1 MEWLTIRRLK
11 QILSLMAVV
20 TSLTG
25 ICAGAE
31 TMPGK
36 QQKLTDAMVERSFL
50 SAGNTERFHK
60 AVAKAQNGEK
70 VTIAYLG
77 GSITEGALAQPQ
89 PLKCYAYLSAHLFA
103 EKYMPDAAQLNYI
116 NAGVSGT
123 PSLLGITRL
132 EQDVLRHQP
141 DIVFVEFAVND
152 SGDLISQ
159 GVYESLLRK
168 LLLSE
173 TQPAVIL
180 LFTVLSGG
188 HSCQEHMSMLGRHYK
203 LGMISV
209 KDAIWPDIQQGT
221 LAWSDYSSDYAH
233 PTTEGHAFIT
243 DMIGYYFDQAM
254 ATAPEPY
261 ELPRFVRISNQLEEL
276 KNIRHGDERIL
287 STGGFP
293 YAAVSCYT
301 YRSGW
306 WHKGSLDGNDPMVI
320 QAEGS
325 CMTVAFKQ
333 MKDENWGTAEV
344 WVDGQKKAD
353 LSGYSADAWGNVQ
366 SQLITFSSKG
376 GHTLEIRMADGDE
389 NKIFQLLDVAIA
401 P

>member
-1 MEWLTIRRLK
+1 MIGSKKRLK
-11 QILSLMAVV
+11 RTAALLMAAA
-20 TSLTG
+20 TLSAC
-25 ICAGAE
+25 CAIAE
-31 TMPGK
+31 PAADTPEVF
-36 QQKLTDAMVERSFL
+36 TRTMVERSL
-50 SAGNTERFHK
+50 LAVGNTERFHK
-60 AVAKAQNGEK
+60 AVEKAQRGER

-89 PLKCYAYLSAHLFA
+89 PLNCYAYLSARRFA

-116 NAGVSGT
+116 NAGISGT

-132 EQDVLRHQP
+132 EQDVLRHEP

-168 LLLSE
+168 LLNSK

-188 HSCQEHMSMLGRHYK
+188 HSCQEHMAMLGRHYK

-209 KDAIWPDIQQGT
+209 KDAIWPEIQQGT
-221 LAWSDYSSDYAH
+221 MTWNDYSPDYAH
-233 PTTEGHAFIT
+233 PNTQGHAFLTELIEH
-243 DMIGYYFDQAM
+243 YYDQALAM
-254 ATAPEPY
+254 KPEAY
-261 ELPRFVRISNQLEEL
+261 VMPRFVRISAQLEGLE
-276 KNIRHGDERIL
+276 NIRQGDGRIL

-293 YAAVSCYT
+293 HAQLTCYT
-301 YRSGW
+301 YRQGW
-306 WHKGSLDGNDPMVI
+306 WHKGTLDGAEPMRLEV
-320 QAEGS
+320 QGS

-333 MKDENWGTAEV
+333 MKDTSWGTAEI
-344 WVDGQKKAD
+344 WVDGERRAS
-353 LSGYSADAWGNVQ
+353 LSGYSAEAWGNIHT
-366 SQLITFSSKG
+366 QLITFSSKG
-376 GHTLEIRMADGDE
+376 EHTIELRMAEGE
-389 NKIFQLLDVAIA
+389 EAKIFQLLDLAVA